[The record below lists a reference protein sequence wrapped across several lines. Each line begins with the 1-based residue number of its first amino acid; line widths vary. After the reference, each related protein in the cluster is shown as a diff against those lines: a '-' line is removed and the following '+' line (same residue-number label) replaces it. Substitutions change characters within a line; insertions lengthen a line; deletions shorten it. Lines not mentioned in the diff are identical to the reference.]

1 MIPINRTYAPLQAFV
16 EELYRCGMR
25 HAVTSPGS
33 RNAPL
38 ALTLAAQEGVEA
50 VSVLDERSAGFV
62 ALGMAKA
69 SGQPV
74 AVTCTSGTAAANLH
88 PAVVE
93 AWEAR
98 VPLIVLTADRPPEL
112 REVGAGQAIDQIKLY
127 GSAAKWFV
135 EVGTHDPAR
144 DTAIHHRALACR
156 AFWTAAGGRPGPVHL
171 NFPLREPLAPAPEEA
186 AGAAPGVLGPAAGP
200 LGPAPGP
207 LDPAAAPLGPA
218 PGPLDPAPG
227 PLDRADWQGRPGG
240 RPWTEVREH
249 ASAPHA
255 DDVHALAERIAAEPR
270 GVIVCGATG
279 ELIAEQAAW
288 LAAAS
293 GWPLL
298 AEPTSGVRCGE
309 HDRSHVIAHYDV
321 LLRIEDFAAQHAP
334 GLVLRVGDMPTSKPL
349 RAFVAESSQIVVDPH
364 GAWHEPTR
372 TAELMLQA
380 AAAPS
385 LGALA
390 AAVEMRGGA
399 KPRGAGAGAEPRGA
413 GAGAEP
419 RGAGAGAQPRGA
431 GAGAQPCE
439 AGGGAEPRVAGG
451 GAEPRVAGGG
461 AEPRVAGGG
470 AVPLRGGW
478 LAGWREADA
487 KVWAAVEAAPDQFEG
502 KVLAGLEPE
511 LPDEAVVWVSS
522 SMPIR
527 DVEAYFP
534 QSPKRLR
541 FLANRGANGIDGV
554 PSSAMGAAI
563 ATGLPTWV
571 LIGEL
576 ALQHDAGGLLAA
588 RRAGVELEIVCV
600 NNGGG
605 GIFDFLP
612 VAEHADPAA
621 YEAHVAT
628 PSDVVDLAALWPG
641 LREIRT
647 DRRQNVALHREL
659 VERVAQSL

>member
-69 SGQPV
+69 SGRPV

-135 EVGTHDPAR
+135 EVGTHDPSR
-144 DTAIHHRALACR
+144 ETAIHHRALACR
-156 AFWTAAGGRPGPVHL
+156 AYFTAAGGRPGPVHL
-171 NFPLREPLAPAPEEA
+171 NFPLREPLAPPPEELEA
-186 AGAAPGVLGPAAGP
+186 
-200 LGPAPGP
+200 
-207 LDPAAAPLGPA
+207 
-218 PGPLDPAPG
+218 
-227 PLDRADWQGRPGG
+227 ADWEGRESG
-240 RPWTEVREH
+240 RPWTELREH
-249 ASAPHA
+249 ASAPHS
-255 DDVHALAERIAAEPR
+255 DDVHDVASRIAAEPR
-270 GVIVCGATG
+270 GVIVCGPCHEDVAD
-279 ELIAEQAAW
+279 AASR
-288 LAAAS
+288 LAAQT

-298 AEPTSGVRCGE
+298 AEPTSGVRCGD

-321 LLRIEDFAAQHAP
+321 LLRVEKFAREHAP

-349 RAFVAESSQIVVDPH
+349 RAFVAQSSQIVIDPH

-372 TAELMLQA
+372 TAELVMQA
-380 AAAPS
+380 AAAPT
-385 LGALA
+385 LDALA
-390 AAVEMRGGA
+390 SAVEMRSA
-399 KPRGAGAGAEPRGA
+399 ARDD
-413 GAGAEP
+413 
-419 RGAGAGAQPRGA
+419 
-431 GAGAQPCE
+431 
-439 AGGGAEPRVAGG
+439 
-451 GAEPRVAGGG
+451 
-461 AEPRVAGGG
+461 
-470 AVPLRGGW
+470 GW
-478 LAGWREADA
+478 LPGWSDADA
-487 KVWAAVEAAPDQFEG
+487 RVWAAVEAAPDGFEG
-502 KVLAGLEPE
+502 RVLASLEPE
-511 LPDEAVVWVSS
+511 LPDEAIVWVSS

-534 QSPKRLR
+534 QSAKRLR

-554 PSSAMGAAI
+554 VSSAMGAAI
-563 ATGLPTWV
+563 AGGLPTWL

-588 RRAGVELEIVCV
+588 RRAGTQLEIVCI

-621 YEAHVAT
+621 YEAHIAT
-628 PSDVVDLAALWPG
+628 PSEGVELAALWPG
-641 LREIRT
+641 IREIRT
-647 DRRQNVALHREL
+647 DRRQNVRLHREL

>member
-38 ALTLAAQEGVEA
+38 ALTLAGQEGVEA
-50 VSVLDERSAGFV
+50 VSVIDERSAGFV

-69 SGQPV
+69 SGRPV
-74 AVTCTSGTAAANLH
+74 AVTCTSGTAAANLL

-93 AWEAR
+93 AHESR
-98 VPLIVLTADRPPEL
+98 VPLVVLTADRPAEL

-127 GSAAKWFV
+127 GTAAKWFV
-135 EVGTHDPAR
+135 EVGTHEPTR
-144 DTAIHHRALACR
+144 ETAIHHRALACR
-156 AFWTAAGGRPGPVHL
+156 AYWTAAGGRPGPVHL
-171 NFPLREPLAPAPEEA
+171 NFPLREPLAPVPASEA
-186 AGAAPGVLGPAAGP
+186 
-200 LGPAPGP
+200 
-207 LDPAAAPLGPA
+207 LDPT
-218 PGPLDPAPG
+218 
-227 PLDRADWQGRPGG
+227 DWGG
-240 RPWTEVREH
+240 RPDGSPWTHVREH
-249 ASAPHA
+249 GNAPHS
-255 DDVHALAERIAAEPR
+255 DDVHAVAERIAAEPR
-270 GVIVCGATG
+270 GLIVCGPSSEPVAD
-279 ELIAEQAAW
+279 
-288 LAAAS
+288 AAARLAS
-293 GWPLL
+293 EAGWPLL
-298 AEPTSGVRCGE
+298 AEPASGVRCGD

-321 LLRIEDFAAQHAP
+321 LLRVEPFSARNRP

-372 TAELMLQA
+372 TAEVILEA
-380 AAAPS
+380 AAGPTLS
-385 LGALA
+385 ALA
-390 AAVEMRGGA
+390 SAVEMRSG
-399 KPRGAGAGAEPRGA
+399 
-413 GAGAEP
+413 
-419 RGAGAGAQPRGA
+419 QPDSS
-431 GAGAQPCE
+431 
-439 AGGGAEPRVAGG
+439 
-451 GAEPRVAGGG
+451 
-461 AEPRVAGGG
+461 
-470 AVPLRGGW
+470 W
-478 LAGWREADA
+478 LEEWRRADA
-487 KVWAAVEAAPDQFEG
+487 LVPPAVEGAPDDLEG

-527 DVEAYFP
+527 DVEACFP

-554 PSSAMGAAI
+554 VSSALGAAI

-571 LIGEL
+571 LIGDL

-588 RRAGVELEIVCV
+588 RRRGVELKIVCI

-628 PSDVVDLAALWPG
+628 PSEGIDLAALWPG
-641 LREIRT
+641 LREVRT
-647 DRRQNVALHREL
+647 DRRQNVRLHREL
-659 VERVAQSL
+659 VERVAAAL

>member
-69 SGQPV
+69 SGRPV
-74 AVTCTSGTAAANLH
+74 AITCTSGTAAASLH

-98 VPLIVLTADRPPEL
+98 VPLIVLSADRPPEL
-112 REVGAGQAIDQIKLY
+112 RDVGAGQAIDQIKLY

-135 EVGTHDPAR
+135 EVGTHEPSR

-156 AFWTAAGGRPGPVHL
+156 AYWTAGGGRPGPVHL
-171 NFPLREPLAPAPEEA
+171 NFPLREPLAPAPEN
-186 AGAAPGVLGPAAGP
+186 
-200 LGPAPGP
+200 
-207 LDPAAAPLGPA
+207 LDS
-218 PGPLDPAPG
+218 D
-227 PLDRADWQGRPGG
+227 DWEGRPDR

-255 DDVHALAERIAAEPR
+255 DDVHAVAERIAAESR
-270 GVIVCGATG
+270 GVIVCGPTG
-279 ELIAEQAAW
+279 ERIAEQAAL

-298 AEPTSGVRCGE
+298 AEPTSGARCGE
-309 HDRSHVIAHYDV
+309 HDRSQVVAHYDV
-321 LLRIEDFAAQHAP
+321 LLRIEDFTARHAP
-334 GLVLRVGDMPTSKPL
+334 GLVLRVGDLPTSKPL
-349 RAFVAESSQIVVDPH
+349 RSLVAESPQIVIDPH

-372 TAELMLQA
+372 TAELMLHA
-380 AAAPS
+380 AAAPT

-390 AAVEMRGGA
+390 AAVEMRG
-399 KPRGAGAGAEPRGA
+399 E
-413 GAGAEP
+413 
-419 RGAGAGAQPRGA
+419 QP
-431 GAGAQPCE
+431 E
-439 AGGGAEPRVAGG
+439 
-451 GAEPRVAGGG
+451 
-461 AEPRVAGGG
+461 
-470 AVPLRGGW
+470 GGW
-478 LAGWREADA
+478 LAAWREADA
-487 KVWAAVEAAPDQFEG
+487 KVWAAVEAAPDDFEG
-502 KVLAGLEPE
+502 KLLAGLEPE

-527 DVEAYFP
+527 DVEACFP

-588 RRAGVELEIVCV
+588 RRAGVQLEIVCV

-621 YEAHVAT
+621 YETHIAT
-628 PSDVVDLAALWPG
+628 PSDVVDLGALWPG

-647 DRRQNVALHREL
+647 DRSQNVALHREL

>member
-69 SGQPV
+69 SGRPV

-112 REVGAGQAIDQIKLY
+112 REIGAGQAIDQIKLY

-135 EVGTHDPAR
+135 EVGTHDPSR
-144 DTAIHHRALACR
+144 ETAIHHRALACR
-156 AFWTAAGGRPGPVHL
+156 AYFTAAGGRPGPVHL
-171 NFPLREPLAPAPEEA
+171 NFPLREPLAPAPEELEA
-186 AGAAPGVLGPAAGP
+186 
-200 LGPAPGP
+200 
-207 LDPAAAPLGPA
+207 
-218 PGPLDPAPG
+218 
-227 PLDRADWQGRPGG
+227 ADWEGREDG
-240 RPWTEVREH
+240 RPWTELREH
-249 ASAPHA
+249 ASAPHS
-255 DDVHALAERIAAEPR
+255 DDVHDVASRLAAEPR
-270 GVIVCGATG
+270 GVIVCGPCHEDVAD
-279 ELIAEQAAW
+279 
-288 LAAAS
+288 AAS
-293 GWPLL
+293 RLARETGWPLL
-298 AEPTSGVRCGE
+298 AEPTSGVRCGD
-309 HDRSHVIAHYDV
+309 HDRSRVIAHYDV
-321 LLRIEDFAAQHAP
+321 LLRVEKFAREHAP
-334 GLVLRVGDMPTSKPL
+334 GLVVRVGDMPTSKPL
-349 RAFVAESSQIVVDPH
+349 RSFVAQSSQIVIDPH
-364 GAWHEPTR
+364 GAWQEPTR
-372 TAELMLQA
+372 TAELLVQA
-380 AAAPS
+380 AAAPT
-385 LGALA
+385 LDALA
-390 AAVEMRGGA
+390 SAVEMRSA
-399 KPRGAGAGAEPRGA
+399 ARDE
-413 GAGAEP
+413 
-419 RGAGAGAQPRGA
+419 
-431 GAGAQPCE
+431 
-439 AGGGAEPRVAGG
+439 
-451 GAEPRVAGGG
+451 
-461 AEPRVAGGG
+461 
-470 AVPLRGGW
+470 GW
-478 LAGWREADA
+478 LTGWSDADA
-487 KVWAAVEAAPDQFEG
+487 RVWAAVEAAPDGFEP
-502 KVLAGLEPE
+502 KVLASLEPE
-511 LPDEAVVWVSS
+511 LPDEAIVWVSS

-534 QSPKRLR
+534 QSAKRLR

-554 PSSAMGAAI
+554 VSSAMGAAI
-563 ATGLPTWV
+563 AGGLPTWL

-588 RRAGVELEIVCV
+588 RRAGIQLEIVCI

-605 GIFDFLP
+605 AIFDFLP

-621 YEAHVAT
+621 YEAHIAT
-628 PSDVVDLAALWPG
+628 PSEGVELAALWPG
-641 LREIRT
+641 IREIRT

>member
-50 VSVLDERSAGFV
+50 VSVLDERAAGFA

-69 SGQPV
+69 SGRPV

-98 VPLIVLTADRPPEL
+98 VPLLVLSADRPPEL
-112 REVGAGQAIDQIKLY
+112 RDVGAGQAIDQIKLY

-135 EVGTHDPAR
+135 EVGTHEPSR
-144 DTAIHHRALACR
+144 ETAIHHRALACR
-156 AFWTAAGGRPGPVHL
+156 AYWTAAGGRPGPVHL
-171 NFPLREPLAPAPEEA
+171 NFPLREPLAPVPED
-186 AGAAPGVLGPAAGP
+186 
-200 LGPAPGP
+200 
-207 LDPAAAPLGPA
+207 LDA
-218 PGPLDPAPG
+218 
-227 PLDRADWQGRPGG
+227 ADWQGRPDG
-240 RPWTEVREH
+240 RPWTRVREH

-270 GVIVCGATG
+270 GVIVCGPTG
-279 ELIAEQAAW
+279 ERIAEQAAR

-298 AEPTSGVRCGE
+298 AEPTSGVRCGD
-309 HDRSHVIAHYDV
+309 HDRAHVIAHYDV
-321 LLRIEDFAAQHAP
+321 LLRIQDFVSQHRP

-349 RAFVAESSQIVVDPH
+349 RAFVAETSQIVVDPH

-372 TAELMLQA
+372 TAELLLQA
-380 AAAPS
+380 AAEPT

-390 AAVEMRGGA
+390 AAVEMRAEGATTRGGD
-399 KPRGAGAGAEPRGA
+399 GD
-413 GAGAEP
+413 
-419 RGAGAGAQPRGA
+419 
-431 GAGAQPCE
+431 
-439 AGGGAEPRVAGG
+439 
-451 GAEPRVAGGG
+451 
-461 AEPRVAGGG
+461 
-470 AVPLRGGW
+470 GW
-478 LAGWREADA
+478 LAEWREADA
-487 KVWAAVEAAPDQFEG
+487 KVWAAVEGAPDGFEG
-502 KVLAGLEPE
+502 KVLARLEPA
-511 LPDEAVVWVSS
+511 LPDKAVVWISS

-554 PSSAMGAAI
+554 VSSAMGAAI

-588 RRAGVELEIVCV
+588 RRASVSLEIVCI

-621 YEAHVAT
+621 SETHIAT
-628 PSDVVDLAALWPG
+628 PSDGVELAALWPG

>member
-1 MIPINRTYAPLQAFV
+1 MIPINRTYAPLQVFV

-38 ALTLAAQEGVEA
+38 ALTLAAQDGIQA
-50 VSVLDERSAGFV
+50 ISVLDERSAGFV

-69 SGQPV
+69 SGRPV

-93 AWEAR
+93 AHEAR
-98 VPLIVLTADRPPEL
+98 VPLIVMTADRPPEL

-127 GSAAKWFV
+127 GTAAKWFV
-135 EVGTHDPAR
+135 EVGTHDPSR
-144 DTAIHHRALACR
+144 ETAIHHRALACR
-156 AFWTAAGGRPGPVHL
+156 AYWTASGGRPGPVHL
-171 NFPLREPLAPAPEEA
+171 NFPLREPLAPVQ
-186 AGAAPGVLGPAAGP
+186 AGTAREDGPGAESDPA
-200 LGPAPGP
+200 P
-207 LDPAAAPLGPA
+207 LDPT
-218 PGPLDPAPG
+218 
-227 PLDRADWQGRPGG
+227 DWTGRPDGS
-240 RPWTEVREH
+240 PWTEVREH
-249 ASAPHA
+249 ASAPHSH
-255 DDVHALAERIAAEPR
+255 DVHEVATRIATEPR
-270 GVIVCGATG
+270 GMILCGPCQEDVAD
-279 ELIAEQAAW
+279 
-288 LAAAS
+288 AAS
-293 GWPLL
+293 RLAVEAGWPLF

-321 LLRIEDFAAQHAP
+321 LLRIAEFAERNRP
-334 GLVLRVGDMPTSKPL
+334 GLVLRMGDMPTSKPL
-349 RAFVAESSQIVVDPH
+349 RSWVGEAPQVVVDPH

-372 TAELMLQA
+372 TAELVLHA
-380 AAAPS
+380 GAERTLAS
-385 LGALA
+385 LAG
-390 AAVEMRGGA
+390 AVEMR
-399 KPRGAGAGAEPRGA
+399 AGER
-413 GAGAEP
+413 EDDW
-419 RGAGAGAQPRGA
+419 
-431 GAGAQPCE
+431 
-439 AGGGAEPRVAGG
+439 
-451 GAEPRVAGGG
+451 
-461 AEPRVAGGG
+461 
-470 AVPLRGGW
+470 LRGW
-478 LAGWREADA
+478 KEADA
-487 KVWAAVEAAPDQFEG
+487 KVWAAVESAPDEFEG
-502 KVLAGLEPE
+502 KVLASLEPE

-554 PSSAMGAAI
+554 VSSALGAAI

-588 RRAGVELEIVCV
+588 RRAGVPLEIVCI
-600 NNGGG
+600 NNAGG

-621 YEAHVAT
+621 YEAHIAT
-628 PSDVVDLAALWPG
+628 PSEGVPLAALWPG
-641 LREIRT
+641 LREVRT
-647 DRRQNVALHREL
+647 DRRHNVRLHREL

>member
-38 ALTLAAQEGVEA
+38 ALTLAAQDGVEA

-62 ALGMAKA
+62 GLGMAKA
-69 SGQPV
+69 SGRPV

-135 EVGTHDPAR
+135 EVGTHDPGR
-144 DTAIHHRALACR
+144 ETAIHHRALACR
-156 AFWTAAGGRPGPVHL
+156 AYWTAAGGRPGPVHL
-171 NFPLREPLAPAPEEA
+171 NFPLREPLAPSPEKLEA
-186 AGAAPGVLGPAAGP
+186 ADWAGR
-200 LGPAPGP
+200 
-207 LDPAAAPLGPA
+207 D
-218 PGPLDPAPG
+218 D
-227 PLDRADWQGRPGG
+227 G
-240 RPWTEVREH
+240 RPWTELREH
-249 ASAPHA
+249 GSPPHA
-255 DDVHALAERIAAEPR
+255 ADVHELAERIAAEPR
-270 GVIVCGATG
+270 GLIVCGPCH
-279 ELIAEQAAW
+279 EQVANAASR
-288 LAAAS
+288 LAAET

-298 AEPTSGVRCGE
+298 AEPTSGVRCGD

-321 LLRIEDFAAQHAP
+321 LLRVEDFVAGHAA

-349 RAFVAESSQIVVDPH
+349 RAFVAESRQIVVDPH

-372 TAELMLQA
+372 TAELVLHA
-380 AAAPS
+380 AAAPA
-385 LGALA
+385 LDALA
-390 AAVEMRGGA
+390 SAVEMRSA
-399 KPRGAGAGAEPRGA
+399 ARE
-413 GAGAEP
+413 EN
-419 RGAGAGAQPRGA
+419 
-431 GAGAQPCE
+431 
-439 AGGGAEPRVAGG
+439 
-451 GAEPRVAGGG
+451 
-461 AEPRVAGGG
+461 
-470 AVPLRGGW
+470 W
-478 LAGWREADA
+478 LAAWRGADA
-487 KVWAAVEAAPDQFEG
+487 KVWQAVEAAPDGFEG
-502 KVLAGLEPE
+502 RLLASVEPE
-511 LPDEAVVWVSS
+511 LPDDALVWVSS

-534 QSPKRLR
+534 QSAKRLR

-554 PSSAMGAAI
+554 VSSAMGAAI
-563 ATGLPTWV
+563 ASGLPTWV

-588 RRAGVELEIVCV
+588 RRAGVDLQIVCI

-621 YEAHVAT
+621 YEAHIAT
-628 PSDVVDLAALWPG
+628 PSEGVELTALWPG
-641 LREIRT
+641 IREIRT
-647 DRRQNVALHREL
+647 DRRQNARLHREL